1 MEIKKLEQKPI
12 TFLHAL
18 PATFG
23 TKQLENLLG
32 TFPNDAIITRH
43 DTCIT
48 VEHPKA
54 GKVLS
59 AIRASK
65 TAGQWAVSVK
75 PGLLTQV

>member
-1 MEIKKLEQKPI
+1 MELKKPDAKEI
-12 TFLHAL
+12 TFLQSL

-43 DTCIT
+43 DASIT